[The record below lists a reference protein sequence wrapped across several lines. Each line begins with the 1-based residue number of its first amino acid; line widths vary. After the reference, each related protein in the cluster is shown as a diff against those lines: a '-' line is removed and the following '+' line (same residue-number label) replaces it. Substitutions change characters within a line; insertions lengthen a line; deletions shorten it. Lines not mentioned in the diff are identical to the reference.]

1 MRNIFLLLLLT
12 IIMSSGCAKQQN
24 MDELADDS
32 KYHYRNNELGFSV
45 VFPKEFIYYQTQRK
59 NHRDYVIM
67 EYFVPTSDVDY
78 PMDIPSYA
86 KPVEIRIF
94 TSENWDEI
102 LEEEIDG
109 TEYQVLGKKDE
120 QIYTIKFWERI
131 PDDWTGR
138 WNDEIKQGII
148 DSFVIR

>member
-1 MRNIFLLLLLT
+1 MKKILIISFFAIILL
-12 IIMSSGCAKQQN
+12 SACSKQPD
-24 MDELADDS
+24 MDELADDN
-32 KYHYRNNELGFSV
+32 KYHYRNSELGFSV
-45 VFPKEFIYYQTQRK
+45 VFPKEFVYYQTQRK

-78 PMDIPSYA
+78 PMEIRSYA

-120 QIYTIKFWERI
+120 QIYTIKFWDRI
-131 PDDWTGR
+131 PDDWTER
-138 WNDEIKQGII
+138 WNNDLKQGII
-148 DSFVIR
+148 DSFEIK